1 MILSKKKIIEL
12 PEDSTDIY
20 KRSMVSRQLIRS
32 YNEMF
37 EHLCYTLFIKRYQ
50 LKTKPI
56 ESDSQ
61 PEELIDK
68 LVEKNHPISN
78 SYSEVLVL
86 SSGER
91 LHYCK
96 LKLVLPYH
104 GPNKFNDPESCAHHL
119 LLRFYPFCDESEL
132 KIGQPSSYS
141 LKLSE
146 PGVLEFV
153 NNNKVWLNLTV
164 I

>member
-1 MILSKKKIIEL
+1 MTLSKKKIIEL
-12 PEDSTDIY
+12 PEDSIDIY
-20 KRSMVSRQLIRS
+20 KRNMVSRYLIRP

-37 EHLCYTLFIKRYQ
+37 QHLCYTLFIKWYQ

-56 ESDSQ
+56 ENDSQ

-68 LVEKNHPISN
+68 LVETNHPISN

-86 SSGER
+86 SSGEK

-96 LKLVLPYH
+96 VKLVLPYH
-104 GPNKFNDPESCAHHL
+104 GPTKFHDPRGYAHHL
-119 LLRFYPFCDESEL
+119 LFMFYPFRDESEL
-132 KIGQPSSYS
+132 KVGQPSSYH

-153 NNNKVWLNLTV
+153 N
-164 I
+164 